1 MSTPCN
7 ECEEYQGT
15 GIGWSKRDFTD
26 SLGAMHVAVCDGQIV
41 AHVSHDG
48 GARKRFNKE
57 GIFIES
63 ILTNKSHRS
72 KGVTAKMLQYFM
84 ASSKTV
90 KKVWFEL
97 DPKKYSVEDHP
108 IAKHFLDW
116 TRESEAVTKEK
127 YKKSDYLTDGF
138 TLVSSRGRGR
148 RVKLPSKLSANQQC
162 WG

>member
-1 MSTPCN
+1 MPLPGGPSEKGVAGGAGVSASVLVRRMLPGDVDAVYAN

-15 GIGWSKRDFTD
+15 GIGWSKRDFTN

-48 GARKRFNKE
+48 GARRKRFNKE
-57 GIFIES
+57 GVFIES

-97 DPKKYSVEDHP
+97 DPKKYSVED
-108 IAKHFLDW
+108 
-116 TRESEAVTKEK
+116 
-127 YKKSDYLTDGF
+127 
-138 TLVSSRGRGR
+138 
-148 RVKLPSKLSANQQC
+148 
-162 WG
+162 